1 MISSPRPRA
10 REAVAVVVEED
21 RSVGEVEVAE
31 EEAVPDVE
39 VDSEAAVEAQVR
51 FFQ

>member
-21 RSVGEVEVAE
+21 RSVGEVAE

-51 FFQ
+51 FVQ